1 MGENSQK
8 EIVGETN
15 RWTRNLQIEIS
26 NVIDQED
33 KEVQMGIKALILQG
47 LKAKEWKEAV
57 YQK

>member
-1 MGENSQK
+1 M
-8 EIVGETN
+8 GETN

-26 NVIDQED
+26 NVINQED
-33 KEVQMGIKALILQG
+33 KEVQMDIKALILQG